1 LTIVFLLAA
10 NLATALLLFDELLR
24 GSCPVF
30 KALSIRKDAVEEQRC
45 LSQSDAMYLSDSNVV
60 DAEGSASTSGSSGSF
75 REYSSSAF
83 RFDSLSCRARS
94 SGGGLIVNER
104 TEV

>member
-1 LTIVFLLAA
+1 VFLLAA
-10 NLATALLLFDELLR
+10 NLATTLALFDELLR

-30 KALSIRKDAVEEQRC
+30 KALSIRKEVVEEQRC

-60 DAEGSASTSGSSGSF
+60 DVEGIASSSGSF

-83 RFDSLSCRARS
+83 LFDSLSCRARS

-104 TEV
+104 TDD